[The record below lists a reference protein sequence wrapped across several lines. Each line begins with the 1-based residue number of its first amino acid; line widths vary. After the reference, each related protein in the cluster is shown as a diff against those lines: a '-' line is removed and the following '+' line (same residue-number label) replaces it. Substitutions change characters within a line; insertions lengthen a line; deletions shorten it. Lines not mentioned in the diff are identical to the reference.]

1 MKNKS
6 WTLTLEEDPETGDL
20 LLPFT
25 DEILKELG
33 WKEGDVLDWVD
44 NKDGSWS
51 LVKKKQKKKNK
62 VVAKSKTI

>member
-1 MKNKS
+1 MTAKS
-6 WTLTLEEDPETGDL
+6 WTLTIEQDPETGDL
-20 LLPFT
+20 VLPFT
-25 DEILKELG
+25 PEILDELG

-51 LVKKKQKKKNK
+51 LVKKKSKKNKK

>member
-1 MKNKS
+1 MKSKS
-6 WTLTLEEDPETGDL
+6 WTVTLEEDSETGDL

-25 DEILKELG
+25 QEILDELK
-33 WKEGDVLDWVD
+33 WKEGDVLNWVD

-62 VVAKSKTI
+62 VVAKSKTV

>member
-1 MKNKS
+1 MIPKS
-6 WTLTLEEDPETGDL
+6 WTLTVEQDPETGDL
-20 LLPFT
+20 VLPFT
-25 DEILKELG
+25 QEILDELK

-51 LVKKKQKKKNK
+51 LVKKKRKKNKK